1 MKPFVIIDSDIPFI
15 NGVLEPYF
23 RVRYLKGDKI
33 ANSDLLLADSLIIR
47 TRTKCNE
54 SLLKGTSIKAIFTA
68 TIGTDHIDS
77 EYCERNGIAFF
88 NAAGCNAYGVVQ
100 YVLTSLY
107 TLCQSYTTP
116 VTEMKMGIVGAGN
129 VGERLAVTAS
139 SIGFEV
145 MRCDPPKRELY
156 KNRGEGLYYD
166 LDQLLDSCS
175 IISMHVPLN
184 YETESM
190 CSDQFFEK
198 TRKGAIFINSSRGEV
213 VNESSLLKYR
223 DKLGGVIIDVWSREP
238 VINNDLLQASDISTP
253 HIAGYSL
260 EGKINATVYSI
271 KNISEFF
278 DINELRDFSIIPDMA
293 PELSHDFDVSRGENF
308 NIYSLLAQRFDI
320 LSESHLL
327 KSNPDRFEEYRVNY
341 NYRREIT
348 PDDIKILNSIKENR

>member
-1 MKPFVIIDSDIPFI
+1 MKPYVIIDSDIPFI

-33 ANSDLLLADSLIIR
+33 TRGDLLSADSLIIR

-54 SLLKGTSIKAIFTA
+54 ALLKGSGVKAIFTA

-77 EYCERNGIAFF
+77 EYCERNGIAVF
-88 NAAGCNAYGVVQ
+88 NAAGCNACGVVQ

-107 TLCQSYTTP
+107 ALCQSNETP

-129 VGERLAVTAS
+129 VGERLAITAY

-156 KNRGEGLYYD
+156 KNLSDISYYD
-166 LDQLLDSCS
+166 LDELLDKCS

-184 YETESM
+184 SETKGM

-198 TRKGAIFINSSRGEV
+198 MKKGAIFINSSRGEV
-213 VNESSLLKYR
+213 VNEPSLLKYKE
-223 DKLGGVIIDVWSREP
+223 KLGGVIIDVWSSEP
-238 VINNDLLQASDISTP
+238 AINKDLLQTSDISTP

-260 EGKINATVYSI
+260 EGKINATVYTI
-271 KNISEFF
+271 QNISGFF
-278 DINELRDFSIIPDMA
+278 DINELKEFSIFPDKA
-293 PELSHDFDVSRGENF
+293 PELSHNYDKSRGENF
-308 NIYSLLAQRFDI
+308 NIYSLLTQRFDI

-348 PDDIKILNSIKENR
+348 SDDIKIIDNIKENR